1 MRFEILGRPF
11 TLKSDCDP
19 AALEQVV
26 RLVEDKIKEVRKEL
40 PRAANEEILVM
51 AALNLAYDYL
61 EIKEDC
67 QNLRREISRRSQQLI
82 RMIDNQ
88 GSLPLRCP

>member
-1 MRFEILGRPF
+1 M
-11 TLKSDCDP
+11 
-19 AALEQVV
+19 
-26 RLVEDKIKEVRKEL
+26 VEDKIKEVRKEL